1 MDRIFAFWGF
11 KHRHLFEFLD
21 PRLGFRGFGSV
32 VAEFVNECLQM
43 STLGHLVFIL
53 AFGRL
58 APLFF
63 GSVKGV
69 EISAFVIVETL
80 RVLVDYVR
88 RYFIQEGSVVGD
100 DEKGARVRLEVA
112 GEESDGGDVQHV
124 GRFCEVS
131 VSTSVV
137 FLKMLYRQG
146 EAGLVRKRGLWP
158 MPVSS
163 SNLRKRFWWHNA
175 AFPLRSPGLPGCLQH
190 ETRPCPTPSR
200 KALNECR

>member
-1 MDRIFAFWGF
+1 MYDGWRELLHFGKPEVDRVFAFWGF

-100 DEKGARVRLEVA
+100 DEKGAGVRLEVA

-137 FLKMLYRQG
+137 FLKDAL
-146 EAGLVRKRGLWP
+146 
-158 MPVSS
+158 
-163 SNLRKRFWWHNA
+163 
-175 AFPLRSPGLPGCLQH
+175 
-190 ETRPCPTPSR
+190 PSR
-200 KALNECR
+200 RSRSGSQKRALANASLILQPPEKVLVA